1 MTGSLPGMLGVNPG
15 GSWGGDIWWFIALTG
30 AGWSPG
36 GCGRFCSLDGPTLFP
51 SLGPLP
57 NSAFCI
63 PGTRLEFFGPA
74 FCIPGTRLEFFGPR
88 FSMAAILFISTT
100 NPFSFF
106 TIYDSRTQTVDPIR
120 DHLHL
125 RFIRCE
131 LLRESIIE
139 LFTLFNS

>member
-1 MTGSLPGMLGVNPG
+1 MSLRHFLLFQPFFASFTGRQVWGGGSWRFIERMNSSLPGMLAVNPG

-36 GCGRFCSLDGPTLFP
+36 GCGRFCSPDGPTLFP

-57 NSAFCI
+57 NSAFCV

-106 TIYDSRTQTVDPIR
+106 TI
-120 DHLHL
+120 
-125 RFIRCE
+125 
-131 LLRESIIE
+131 
-139 LFTLFNS
+139 